1 VVEDDLLQMSISIKS
16 NAMGTQH
23 SLELGRRVK
32 TSQDSTL
39 RMSSGFRIVNPY
51 DDAGEL
57 SVSAKVESSA
67 DAGAQLGRQML
78 NSLSFLNTQK
88 GLLENVSSILSKVLD
103 LRTLYNNS
111 FMTER
116 DKSGYDE
123 AFRELQKE
131 LNQISRQKFNDVS
144 IFSTQL
150 PGELI
155 GDSVGLDKI
164 TQQSDALNTSD
175 NIGVSRWGI
184 FRDLSVNYS
193 TNDTIPGDVEV
204 SLGNDFLA
212 FTFTDES
219 RSSSDFKAYYD
230 DLPRYQKD
238 LENWENWVSDQD
250 INIKIAAVVTQQ
262 SLSRDSFYGGTK
274 DGGPLLPKELKE
286 ETDLPSF
293 VSSFRGMVRESGGQD
308 PYSEELAVE
317 FLKNAFLDVT
327 KNGTN
332 LPKAVG
338 FFVDNSGSQQFTQ
351 VNQAVF
357 RFKEWINDNYG
368 PAGGGRVLTSSV
380 TDSEY
385 LSDIEGESAKSG
397 MGKTGWVNG
406 VWMAGYEDWIE
417 QSRAAIE
424 NLISLDGDIKD
435 SLDNEP
441 ISVPNYKG
449 LLDDTYSL
457 KDFSVDELEVFLERV
472 SDALAQNGAET
483 QAAQFA
489 IDEIANLSALR
500 SQAASRS
507 IDTDYSTESTRLI
520 KNQFLIE
527 GGAVLLNKFKNLTAT
542 ALTVLGA

>member
-1 VVEDDLLQMSISIKS
+1 MVEDDLSQMSISIKS

-23 SLELGRRVK
+23 SLELGRRIK

-88 GLLENVSSILSKVLD
+88 GLLENVSSILSKALD
-103 LRTLYNNS
+103 LRSSYNNPV
-111 FMTER
+111 MTEK
-116 DKSGYDE
+116 DKNGYDE

-131 LNQISRQKFNDVS
+131 LNQISRQKFNDLS

-293 VSSFRGMVRESGGQD
+293 VSSFRGMVRERGGQD

-449 LLDDTYSL
+449 LLDDTYSF

-472 SDALAQNGAET
+472 SDALAQNGPET

>member
-1 VVEDDLLQMSISIKS
+1 
-16 NAMGTQH
+16 MGSQH
-23 SLELGRRVK
+23 SLQLGRRIK
-32 TSQDSTL
+32 ASQDSTL
-39 RMSSGFRIVNPY
+39 RMSSGIRIVNPY

-57 SVSAKVESSA
+57 SVSSKINSSA
-67 DAGAQLGRQML
+67 EAGAHIGRQML

-103 LRTLYNNS
+103 LKTLYNNS
-111 FMTER
+111 FMTEG

-150 PGELI
+150 PTELI

-193 TNDTIPGDVEV
+193 TNDTLPGDAEV

-212 FTFTDES
+212 FTITDES
-219 RSSSDFKAYYD
+219 EGLSSYRPYLNDLNKFNSDVEN
-230 DLPRYQKD
+230 
-238 LENWENWVSDQD
+238 LENWMTANGITV
-250 INIKIAAVVTQQ
+250 KIATVVAQHEH
-262 SLSRDSFYGGTK
+262 FGTN
-274 DGGPLLPKELKE
+274 GGPVLPKELDE

-293 VSSFRGMVRESGGQD
+293 AKIFRGMLRENDDGID
-308 PYSEELAVE
+308 PYDEDMAV
-317 FLKNAFLDVT
+317 AFLQDTFLDMT
-327 KNGTN
+327 KNGTE
-332 LPKAVG
+332 LPRAVG
-338 FFVDNSGSQQFTQ
+338 IFVDNSGSLQFTQ

-357 RFKEWINDNYG
+357 KFKKWVDDNYG
-368 PAGGGRVLTSSV
+368 PSSGGQVLTSSV
-380 TDSEY
+380 TDSKY
-385 LSDIEGESAKSG
+385 LSDPEGETASFGAG
-397 MGKTGWVNG
+397 VTGWVNG

-483 QAAQFA
+483 HTAQFA

>member
-1 VVEDDLLQMSISIKS
+1 MIISIKS
-16 NAMGTQH
+16 NAMGSQH
-23 SLELGRRVK
+23 SLQLGRRIK
-32 TSQDSTL
+32 ASQDSTL
-39 RMSSGFRIVNPY
+39 RMSSGIRIVNPY

-57 SVSAKVESSA
+57 SVSSKINPSA
-67 DAGAQLGRQML
+67 EAGAHIGRQML

-103 LRTLYNNS
+103 LKTLYNNS
-111 FMTER
+111 FMTEG

-150 PGELI
+150 PTELI

-193 TNDTIPGDVEV
+193 TNDTLPGDVEV

-212 FTFTDES
+212 FTITDES
-219 RSSSDFKAYYD
+219 EDGGLRGYHEDLNRFQSDV
-230 DLPRYQKD
+230 
-238 LENWENWVSDQD
+238 ENLRNWMSENG
-250 INIKIAAVVTQQ
+250 INIKIATVVAQ
-262 SLSRDSFYGGTK
+262 SDRYGG
-274 DGGPLLPKELKE
+274 
-286 ETDLPSF
+286 
-293 VSSFRGMVRESGGQD
+293 RSGGAVLPQELDELSDTPDFAKIYRGLLREINGVD
-308 PYSEELAVE
+308 PYSENEAVE
-317 FLKNAFLDVT
+317 FLKDAFMDIT
-327 KNGTN
+327 NNGTE
-332 LPKAVG
+332 LPRAVG
-338 FFVDNSGSQQFTQ
+338 FFVDNSGSLLFTHI
-351 VNQAVF
+351 NQAVF
-357 RFKEWINDNYG
+357 KFKEWIEDSFG
-368 PAGGGRVLTSSV
+368 ISSGGGVATSSL
-380 TDSEY
+380 TDDRF
-385 LSDIEGESAKSG
+385 LNDLEGETAVNKDI
-397 MGKTGWVNG
+397 GWVNG

-435 SLDNEP
+435 ALDNEP

-449 LLDDTYSL
+449 LLDTTYSL
-457 KDFSVDELEVFLERV
+457 NEFSIDELEVFLWRV
-472 SDALAQNGAET
+472 SDALAQNGAEI

>member
-1 VVEDDLLQMSISIKS
+1 
-16 NAMGTQH
+16 
-23 SLELGRRVK
+23 
-32 TSQDSTL
+32 
-39 RMSSGFRIVNPY
+39 
-51 DDAGEL
+51 
-57 SVSAKVESSA
+57 
-67 DAGAQLGRQML
+67 
-78 NSLSFLNTQK
+78 
-88 GLLENVSSILSKVLD
+88 
-103 LRTLYNNS
+103 
-111 FMTER
+111 
-116 DKSGYDE
+116 
-123 AFRELQKE
+123 
-131 LNQISRQKFNDVS
+131 
-144 IFSTQL
+144 
-150 PGELI
+150 
-155 GDSVGLDKI
+155 
-164 TQQSDALNTSD
+164 
-175 NIGVSRWGI
+175 
-184 FRDLSVNYS
+184 
-193 TNDTIPGDVEV
+193 
-204 SLGNDFLA
+204 
-212 FTFTDES
+212 
-219 RSSSDFKAYYD
+219 
-230 DLPRYQKD
+230 

>member
-1 VVEDDLLQMSISIKS
+1 
-16 NAMGTQH
+16 MGSHH
-23 SLELGRRVK
+23 SLQLGRRIK
-32 TSQDSTL
+32 ASQDSTL
-39 RMSSGFRIVNPY
+39 RMSSGIRIVNPY
-51 DDAGEL
+51 DNAGEL
-57 SVSAKVESSA
+57 SVSSKINSSA
-67 DAGAQLGRQML
+67 EAGAHIGRQML

-88 GLLENVSSILSKVLD
+88 GLLENVSSILSKALD
-103 LRTLYNNS
+103 LRSSYNNPV
-111 FMTER
+111 MTEK
-116 DKSGYDE
+116 DKNGYDE

-144 IFSTQL
+144 IFFTQL

-175 NIGVSRWGI
+175 NIGISRWGI
-184 FRDLSVNYS
+184 FRDLSVNHS
-193 TNDTIPGDVEV
+193 TNDTLPGGVEV
-204 SLGNDFLA
+204 SVGNDFLA

-219 RSSSDFKAYYD
+219 RSSSLYRAYYD

-238 LENWENWVSDQD
+238 LENWENWVSDQG

-262 SLSRDSFYGGTK
+262 YLSRDSFYGGTK
-274 DGGPLLPKELKE
+274 DGGPLLPKELNE

>member
-1 VVEDDLLQMSISIKS
+1 VVEDDLSQMSISIKS

-23 SLELGRRVK
+23 SLELGRRIK

-88 GLLENVSSILSKVLD
+88 GLLENVSSILSKALD
-103 LRTLYNNS
+103 LRSSYNNPV
-111 FMTER
+111 MTEK
-116 DKSGYDE
+116 DKNGYDE

-219 RSSSDFKAYYD
+219 RSSSLYKAYYD

-238 LENWENWVSDQD
+238 LENWENWVSDQN

-500 SQAASRS
+500 SQATSRS

>member
-1 VVEDDLLQMSISIKS
+1 
-16 NAMGTQH
+16 MGTQH
-23 SLELGRRVK
+23 SLELGRRIK

-78 NSLSFLNTQK
+78 NSLSFLSTQK
-88 GLLENVSSILSKVLD
+88 GLLENVSSILSKALD
-103 LRTLYNNS
+103 LRSSYNNPV
-111 FMTER
+111 MTEK
-116 DKSGYDE
+116 DKNGYDE

-184 FRDLSVNYS
+184 FRDLSVNLETGPQLPEES
-193 TNDTIPGDVEV
+193 ETDGPRDLLVFA
-204 SLGNDFLA
+204 L
-212 FTFTDES
+212 TDES
-219 RSSSDFKAYYD
+219 IGGSSYVNSWNVEKGEELFENDVHNWLDFFGTEEANLD
-230 DLPRYQKD
+230 
-238 LENWENWVSDQD
+238 
-250 INIKIAAVVTQQ
+250 IKIALMRVEEG
-262 SLSRDSFYGGTK
+262 SFGKQLLPDGFELPEFVELFDDPDFPR
-274 DGGPLLPKELKE
+274 DGGAM
-286 ETDLPSF
+286 D
-293 VSSFRGMVRESGGQD
+293 D
-308 PYSEELAVE
+308 PTNVNEGLEN
-317 FLKNAFLDVT
+317 FKNAFLSI
-327 KNGTN
+327 TN
-332 LPKAVG
+332 AGKQLPRGLAI
-338 FFVDNSGSQQFTQ
+338 FVDNTGSMTYDEVDSASQNFM
-351 VNQAVF
+351 
-357 RFKEWINDNYG
+357 EWIRVNYSEVAIHPVSKNSG
-368 PAGGGRVLTSSV
+368 QWNQGVYFNSSERWIDQSLIAIKDLLIDPDFPV
-380 TDSEY
+380 SYDPLDE
-385 LSDIEGESAKSG
+385 DKSG
-397 MGKTGWVNG
+397 V
-406 VWMAGYEDWIE
+406 
-417 QSRAAIE
+417 
-424 NLISLDGDIKD
+424 
-435 SLDNEP
+435 
-441 ISVPNYKG
+441 KG

-472 SDALAQNGAET
+472 SDGLAQNGAET
-483 QAAQFA
+483 QAARFA

-520 KNQFLIE
+520 KSQFLIE